1 LSIKVIVGSEY
12 VGRRGLVKE
21 SCGVTDSGTG
31 MIDTVWW
38 PKVGSVFFL
47 GIRVEQKSVSMPT
60 LKSLDAMR
68 KVETR

>member
-1 LSIKVIVGSEY
+1 MIVGSEY

-38 PKVGSVFFL
+38 PKVGSVFFF
-47 GIRVEQKSVSMPT
+47 GNKGRTEVC
-60 LKSLDAMR
+60 LDAN
-68 KVETR
+68 VEVSGCHAKG